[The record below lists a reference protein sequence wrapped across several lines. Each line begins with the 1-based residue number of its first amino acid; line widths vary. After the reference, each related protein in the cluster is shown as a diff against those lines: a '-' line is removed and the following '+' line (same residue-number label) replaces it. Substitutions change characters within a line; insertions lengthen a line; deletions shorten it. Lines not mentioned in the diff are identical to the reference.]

1 MNYMYVIKKGNLYVA
16 KPGRSNAY
24 TNRLKNAQK
33 YANKEDAER
42 NKCDNEHIA
51 NVSDEID

>member
-1 MNYMYVIKKGNLYVA
+1 MYVIKKGNLYVA